1 MEENIESLQ
10 QVVQTNMDKDSS
22 MTEGKSEDLEQLH
35 SEIEIIKNEFAE
47 RGNLYIRLCEELE
60 SDRLDNKLMKEELES
75 EFNIIQQQFE
85 SFDTNI
91 QEQISNQINEN
102 IDYFI
107 ENFKNDMKGLRTE
120 LDHEREDNEAFLKKK
135 LEDLKSRIDTD
146 SQEFDGRLARAIK
159 DINSR
164 HQSLVEKMEIESGEL
179 QSKIKKVDNK
189 IEVFLTKITP
199 FLGSY

>member
-1 MEENIESLQ
+1 
-10 QVVQTNMDKDSS
+10 MDKDSS
-22 MTEGKSEDLEQLH
+22 MTEDKNEDLEQLH
-35 SEIEIIKNEFAE
+35 SEIETIKNEFAE

-135 LEDLKSRIDTD
+135 LEDLKSRIDTE

-189 IEVFLTKITP
+189 IEVFLTIITL